1 MGFTCLPAGHR
12 WLLRVYGQCTVP
24 TYMGKPCSNYV
35 SGLRPTA
42 LLLTGGVRPSVGGVS
57 PVFRGVE
64 TISRHPELLV
74 HYPTREAL
82 LAHHLPV

>member
-1 MGFTCLPAGHR
+1 MLTFNYGFYLPTRRTPVAVA
-12 WLLRVYGQCTVP
+12 RVWSMHP

-57 PVFRGVE
+57 PVFRGLK
-64 TISRHPELLV
+64 RF
-74 HYPTREAL
+74 
-82 LAHHLPV
+82 LAILSY